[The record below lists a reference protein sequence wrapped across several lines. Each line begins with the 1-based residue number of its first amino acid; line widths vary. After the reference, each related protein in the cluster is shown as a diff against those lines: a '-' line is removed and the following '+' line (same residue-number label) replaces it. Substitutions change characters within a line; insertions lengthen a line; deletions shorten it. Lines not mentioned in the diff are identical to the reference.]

1 MNSVDPITLEIV
13 NNRLR
18 YISKEMVITL
28 TRIAYSA
35 VIYDGH
41 DCSAGLF
48 DDKGQLL
55 TLDAGLPFHIASMPF
70 SVKAVLNEF
79 QNDIHPGD
87 IFITNDPI
95 YGGTHLP
102 DILIIVP
109 IFYEGNVAFFAAARG
124 HWTDVGGSTPGSLS
138 GKATEVIQEGLVIPP
153 IKIFE
158 RGKLNQRLL
167 ELLLSNMRMREIRQ
181 GDMMSQIAACRHAE
195 RSCLE
200 LVEKYGIETIERC
213 GEELINR
220 SEQNLR
226 RKLKDIPEG
235 TYYYEDYM
243 DNDGITKEARRIKVA
258 VTVKDA
264 SIFVDFAG
272 SSSQSRGPI
281 NCPLYA
287 AQSAVVVAM
296 KILIDP
302 LGAPNE
308 GIFRLI
314 KVNAPR
320 GTLVNPAREAAI
332 GGQGEVKYRI
342 IYSIIGALAKVM
354 PEHISGCD
362 YGSVNHTY
370 ISGIDGTT
378 GTFFIHYEY
387 PPGGNGGTFMMD
399 GPSGMR
405 GPSSGNV
412 FLQSNELIESLYP
425 LRVSYGTLRA
435 NSGGP
440 GKFRGGLGV
449 MRRVEILPKG
459 ASLSIVTDRSVIPSF
474 GVYRGQSG
482 LGQRWSIIRNG
493 VEKVLPFSGKASNFK
508 LKKGDIVNCLSA
520 GGGGFGDPLD
530 RDPESVRV
538 DVIQGYVSMESAK
551 KVYGVVLSGKDL
563 SVNKKATRDQ
573 RKNIRDRKR
582 FFILGSY
589 GATLFMGGVKVVM
602 LNKKGAATFR
612 FGDLVEVSHEECPV
626 PYRAKVIFRSKVK
639 PKHALVDD
647 ETMQMMGIKDGVT
660 VKLINLSLQQQIRWG

>member
-1 MNSVDPITLEIV
+1 MNAFDPVTLEIV

-48 DDKGQLL
+48 DGKGQLL

-70 SVKAVLNEF
+70 SVRAVLEAF
-79 QNDIHPGD
+79 HNDIHPGD

-109 IFYEGNVAFFAAARG
+109 IFFKENVAFFAAARG

-158 RGKLNQRLL
+158 RGKLNQRLV
-167 ELLLSNMRMREIRQ
+167 ELLFSNMRMREIRQ

-200 LVEKYGIETIERC
+200 LVDKYGMETIERY
-213 GEELINR
+213 GQEIINR
-220 SEQNLR
+220 TEQSLR
-226 RKLKDIPEG
+226 RKLNDIPEG

-258 VTVKDA
+258 VTVQDG

-281 NCPLYA
+281 NCPLFA

-302 LGAPNE
+302 LGTPNE
-308 GIFRLI
+308 GMFRLI
-314 KVNAPR
+314 KVNAPQD
-320 GTLVNPAREAAI
+320 TLVNPARGVAI
-332 GGQGEVKYRI
+332 GGQGEIKYRI
-342 IYSIIGALAKVM
+342 IYCIIGALAKVM
-354 PEHISGCD
+354 PKNVSGVD

-370 ISGIDGTT
+370 ISGIDETT
-378 GTFFIHYEY
+378 RSFFIHYEY

-399 GPSGMR
+399 GANGMR
-405 GPSSGNV
+405 GPCSGNV
-412 FLQSNELIESLYP
+412 FLQSNELIENLYP
-425 LRVSYGTLRA
+425 LRVGYGTLRPD
-435 NSGGP
+435 SGGP
-440 GKFRGGLGV
+440 GKFRGGFGMV
-449 MRRVEILPKG
+449 RQVEILPEE
-459 ASLSIVTDRSVIPSF
+459 ASLSIVTDRSVIPPF
-474 GVYRGQSG
+474 GVYKGQSG
-482 LGQRWSIIRNG
+482 LGQRWSIVRKG
-493 VEKVLPFSGKASNFK
+493 VEKPLPFSGKASNFK
-508 LKKGDIVNCLSA
+508 LKKGDIVTCLTA
-520 GGGGFGDPLD
+520 GGGGYGDPLD
-530 RDPESVRV
+530 RDPESVRM
-538 DVIQGYVSMESAK
+538 DVIQGYVSMDSAK
-551 KVYGVVLSGKDL
+551 EVYGVVLEEKDL
-563 SVNKKATRDQ
+563 SIDEKATQDQ
-573 RKNIRDRKR
+573 RKMVKGKRKL
-582 FFILGSY
+582 FILGGY
-589 GATLFMGGVKVVM
+589 GGPLFRNGVKVVM
-602 LNKKGAATFR
+602 LNREESPAFHS
-612 FGDLVEVSHEECPV
+612 GDLVEILHDECPV
-626 PYRAKVIFRSKVK
+626 PYRARVIFRSQVK

-647 ETMQMMGIKDGVT
+647 ETKQMMGIKDGAT
-660 VKLINLSLQQQIRWG
+660 VQLINLSL